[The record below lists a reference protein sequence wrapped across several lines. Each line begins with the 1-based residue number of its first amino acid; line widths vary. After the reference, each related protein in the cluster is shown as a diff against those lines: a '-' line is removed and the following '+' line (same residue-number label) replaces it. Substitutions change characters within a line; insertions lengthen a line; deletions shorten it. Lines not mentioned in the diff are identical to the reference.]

1 MIFRWLRGDTIDVN
15 SEMDKLSIEQSDY
28 DDDSAEPSTENKNP
42 ETK

>member
-15 SEMDKLSIEQSDY
+15 SEMDKYSTEQSDY
-28 DDDSAEPSTENKNP
+28 DDDSAEPSKNKNP

>member
-15 SEMDKLSIEQSDY
+15 TEFDKFSTEQSDC
-28 DDDSAEPSTENKNP
+28 DDDSAEPSMKNKNQ